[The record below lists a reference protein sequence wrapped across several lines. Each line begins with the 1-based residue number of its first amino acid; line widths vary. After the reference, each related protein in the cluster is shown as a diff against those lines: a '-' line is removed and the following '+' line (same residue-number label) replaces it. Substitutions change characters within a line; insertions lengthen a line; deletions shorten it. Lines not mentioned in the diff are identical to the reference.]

1 MINVI
6 RSGMNASM
14 KHIDQISN
22 NIANARTTGFKRS
35 ISQFEDFYSEKVSLL
50 LPSKIGNGTLVTDTR
65 TSRSQGPLLETGQTL
80 DLAIEGQGLF
90 VLNKLGSSN
99 AEEAQYTRDGSF
111 TLNVEGYIVSND
123 GQRLKSSAGGD
134 FRVPRQAQND
144 AGDTVF
150 LTELLIDTSGNVIAQ
165 MDDRSVVEVGRIGLA
180 KFSDETR
187 LKAEGR
193 NLFTANQAS
202 GPAQIGPAFEG
213 EYGKVIS
220 GALEMS
226 NSDMTRELTD
236 LMRAQQAFSGSSRLM
251 QAETELTKR
260 LSQ

>member
-35 ISQFEDFYSEKVSLL
+35 ISQFEDSYSEKVSFLP
-50 LPSKIGNGTLVTDTR
+50 PSKIGIGSMVTDTR
-65 TSRSQGPLLETGQTL
+65 TSRTQGPLMETGQTL

-90 VLNKLGSSN
+90 VLNKPGSTN
-99 AEEAQYTRDGSF
+99 ADEAQYTRDGSF
-111 TLNVEGYIVSND
+111 TLDVEGYIIAND
-123 GQRLKSSAGGD
+123 GQRLKSSAGND
-134 FRVPRQAQND
+134 FRVPRQALNAD
-144 AGDTVF
+144 GDTVF
-150 LTELLIDTSGNVIAQ
+150 LNELVIDTSGNVIAQ
-165 MDDRSVVEVGRIGLA
+165 MNDRSVVNVGRIGLA
-180 KFSDETR
+180 VFADETR

-193 NLFTANQAS
+193 NLFSANQAS
-202 GPAQIGPAFEG
+202 GPAEIGPAFEG

-226 NSDMTRELTD
+226 NTDMTKELTD
-236 LMRAQQAFSGSSRLM
+236 LMRAQQAFSGTSRLM
-251 QAETELTKR
+251 QAETELTQR